1 MKTKIMI
8 RFLLT
13 LFLVLAPAV
22 EANEIAPGV
31 FRTPDSHF
39 ENLEGYPFQPNYM
52 EIRGLRVHY
61 LDEGPRDGD
70 PIFLLHGEPTWSY
83 LFRKM
88 IPVLTAAGHR
98 VIAPDMVGF
107 GRSDKLASKDDYSYP
122 FHIDTMVELVRRLDL
137 RKTTFFGQDWGGL
150 VGLRVVSAEPE
161 RFARV
166 VISNTGLPA
175 ATGVR
180 AIAMETGFQLAAWWV
195 KPVSFEELI
204 QAGGFQYWV
213 AYSYYG
219 EDLDVGGVMKFLG
232 DVEDPLVIQGY
243 EAPYPDVRYKA
254 GAQVFPYLIP
264 TQLRENEQAWQ
275 DVYEKWNKPFL
286 VAFTDSDPV
295 TSGTDLAQQFV
306 ERVPGA
312 TQVTIKGVGHFVQE
326 EVGPELAALMNDFIA
341 GQPVSGFSASKDQ

>member
-1 MKTKIMI
+1 MI
-8 RFLLT
+8 RILMT
-13 LFLVLAPAV
+13 VLFVLAPLVKADEV
-22 EANEIAPGV
+22 APGV
-31 FRTPDSHF
+31 FRTPDSDF
-39 ENLEGYPFQPNYM
+39 ENLSGYPFQPNYLQ
-52 EIRGLRVHY
+52 INGLRVHY

-83 LFRKM
+83 LFRTM

-98 VIAPDMVGF
+98 VIAPDMIGF
-107 GRSDKLASKDDYSYP
+107 GRSDKLAAKDDYSYQ
-122 FHIDTMVELVRRLDL
+122 FHIDTMVELVRRLNL
-137 RKTTFFGQDWGGL
+137 QKATFFGQDWGGL

-175 ATGVR
+175 ATGFR
-180 AIAMETGFQLAAWWV
+180 AYAVETGFKLAAWWV
-195 KPVSFEELI
+195 KPVSFEELVE
-204 QAGGFQYWV
+204 ARGFQYWV

-219 EDLDVGGVMKFLG
+219 EDLHVGQVMKFMG
-232 DVEDPLVIQGY
+232 EIQDPEVVKAY
-243 EAPYPDVRYKA
+243 KAPYPDVRYKA

-295 TSGTDLAQQFV
+295 TSRTDFAQQFV
-306 ERVPGA
+306 DRVPGA

-326 EVGPELAALMNDFIA
+326 EVGPELAALINDFIA
-341 GQPVSGFSASKDQ
+341 GRPDSGFSAASHR